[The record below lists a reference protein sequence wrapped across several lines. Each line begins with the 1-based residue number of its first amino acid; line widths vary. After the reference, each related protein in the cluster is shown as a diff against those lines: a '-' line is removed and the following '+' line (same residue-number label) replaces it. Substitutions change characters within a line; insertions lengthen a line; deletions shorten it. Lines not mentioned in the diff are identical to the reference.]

1 MIISRTPFRMSYV
14 GGGTDIKEFYKE
26 ETGAVLS
33 TSIDKYMYVSVH
45 SKFDAGIRIAYSR
58 TEEVNFLHE
67 IEHPLVRETLKLLE
81 LKGGLEITSTADI
94 PGKGTGLGSSSSY
107 TVGLINALSAHNNIS
122 ISPQSLAEKACEV
135 EILKCGEPIGKQDQF
150 AAAFGGLKLYEFMP
164 NDKVIVSPV
173 LCSSEF
179 KDLMNDNTLIFYTGK
194 LRSASKILQEQT
206 RVSNEKDK
214 RLTLRRMAKLA
225 YDFKLSI
232 ESNDLNSLGNMLH
245 ENWNLKKTLT
255 KEISNSFIDEIY
267 GNAIS
272 SGALGG
278 KLLGAGAGGFM
289 MFIAPKNKH
298 QGIIKSLSKLRLI
311 NFKLESSGSKII
323 YYGD

>member
-1 MIISRTPFRMSYV
+1 
-14 GGGTDIKEFYKE
+14 
-26 ETGAVLS
+26 
-33 TSIDKYMYVSVH
+33 
-45 SKFDAGIRIAYSR
+45 
-58 TEEVNFLHE
+58 
-67 IEHPLVRETLKLLE
+67 
-81 LKGGLEITSTADI
+81 
-94 PGKGTGLGSSSSY
+94 
-107 TVGLINALSAHNNIS
+107 
-122 ISPQSLAEKACEV
+122 
-135 EILKCGEPIGKQDQF
+135 
-150 AAAFGGLKLYEFMP
+150 
-164 NDKVIVSPV
+164 
-173 LCSSEF
+173 
-179 KDLMNDNTLIFYTGK
+179 
-194 LRSASKILQEQT
+194 
-206 RVSNEKDK
+206 
-214 RLTLRRMAKLA
+214 MAKLA

-298 QGIIKSLSKLRLI
+298 QEIIKSLSKLRLI